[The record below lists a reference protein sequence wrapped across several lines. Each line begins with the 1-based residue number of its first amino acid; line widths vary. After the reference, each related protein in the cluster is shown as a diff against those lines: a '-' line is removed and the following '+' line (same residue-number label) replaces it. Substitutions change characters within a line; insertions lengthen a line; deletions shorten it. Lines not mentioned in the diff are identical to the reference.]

1 MKEGY
6 FIYNASTILKGT
18 IKEKVFRIEGKN
30 PNMGVC
36 GHILVNPRFISSMY
50 YRYYYIMS
58 VKCNYKGA
66 GRTISFH
73 RSFCRLVEEVYDNP
87 DDLMSENL
95 NKKPNLKCIDK
106 DWVKKVVKKADLQ
119 KDGFT
124 LNQNFNIV
132 PVHMDMPII
141 KYEPVRVDLATPKD
155 ICKNVVTVYRD
166 NYKVEGLYVTDNF
179 EEQAKYKK
187 VAYRGQ
193 SVFFTP
199 SGFIDQEKVFFT
211 IEDAIEAK
219 KKRFKIK
226 DVLEL

>member
-18 IKEKVFRIEGKN
+18 IEEKVFRIEGEN
-30 PNMGVC
+30 PNVGVR
-36 GHILVNPRFISSMY
+36 GYILANSRFMSSMY

-58 VKCNYKGA
+58 VKCNYKGV
-66 GRTISFH
+66 SFR
-73 RSFCRLVEEVYDNP
+73 RSFCRPVEEVYDNP
-87 DDLMSENL
+87 DDLLSENL
-95 NKKPNLKCIDK
+95 NKKPNLKCIDEY
-106 DWVKKVVKKADLQ
+106 WVKKAVKKVDLQ

-124 LNQNFNIV
+124 LNQNFDIV

-141 KYEPVRVDLATPKD
+141 KYEPVRVDLTTPRD
-155 ICKNVVTVYRD
+155 ICKNVITVYRD
-166 NYKVEGLYVTDNF
+166 NYKVEGLYVTDDF

-187 VAYRGQ
+187 TT
-193 SVFFTP
+193 SVFFTS
-199 SGFIDQEKVFFT
+199 SGFIGQEKVFFT

-219 KKRFKIK
+219 KKRFKVK

>member
-95 NKKPNLKCIDK
+95 NKKPNLKCIDA

-124 LNQNFNIV
+124 LNQNFDIV

-179 EEQAKYKK
+179 EKQAKYKK

>member
-18 IKEKVFRIEGKN
+18 IEEKVFRIEAKN
-30 PNMGVC
+30 PNAGVR
-36 GHILVNPRFISSMY
+36 GYILVNPRFMSSMY

-66 GRTISFH
+66 VSFH
-73 RSFCRLVEEVYDNP
+73 RSFCRLVEEVYDSP
-87 DDLMSENL
+87 DDLISDL
-95 NKKPNLKCIDK
+95 NKKPNLKCIDE
-106 DWVKKVVKKADLQ
+106 DWVKKVVKKADLKQ
-119 KDGFT
+119 NGFT
-124 LNQNFNIV
+124 MNQNFDIV

-141 KYEPVRVDLATPKD
+141 KYEPVRVDLTTPKD
-155 ICKNVVTVYRD
+155 ICENIITVYRD
-166 NYKVEGLYVTDNF
+166 NYKVEGLYVTDDF
-179 EEQAKYKK
+179 EEKAKYKQET
-187 VAYRGQ
+187 YRGQ

-219 KKRFKIK
+219 KKRFKVK

>member
-18 IKEKVFRIEGKN
+18 IEEKVFRIEGEN
-30 PNMGVC
+30 PNVGVC
-36 GHILVNPRFISSMY
+36 GYILANLRFMSSMY

-58 VKCNYKGA
+58 VKCNYKGV
-66 GRTISFH
+66 SFR
-73 RSFCRLVEEVYDNP
+73 RSFCRPVEEVYDNL

-95 NKKPNLKCIDK
+95 NKKPNPKRIDE
-106 DWVKKVVKKADLQ
+106 DWVKNVVKKADLQ
-119 KDGFT
+119 KYGFT
-124 LNQNFNIV
+124 LNQNLDIV

-141 KYEPVRVDLATPKD
+141 KYEPVRVDLTTPRD
-155 ICKNVVTVYRD
+155 ICKNVITVYSD
-166 NYKVEGLYVTDNF
+166 NYKVEGLYVTDDF

-187 VAYRGQ
+187 VTYRGQ
-193 SVFFTP
+193 SVFFTS
-199 SGFIDQEKVFFT
+199 SGFIGQEKVFFT

-219 KKRFKIK
+219 KKRFKVK

>member
-18 IKEKVFRIEGKN
+18 IEEKVFRIEAEN
-30 PNMGVC
+30 PNTGVC
-36 GHILVNPRFISSMY
+36 GYILVNPRFMSSMY

-66 GRTISFH
+66 GETINFH
-73 RSFCRLVEEVYDNP
+73 RTFCRLVEEVYDNP
-87 DDLMSENL
+87 DNLMSGNL
-95 NKKPNLKCIDK
+95 NKKPNLKCIDE

-119 KDGFT
+119 KEGFT
-124 LNQNFNIV
+124 MNQNFDIV

-155 ICKNVVTVYRD
+155 ICKNVITVYRD
-166 NYKVEGLYVTDNF
+166 NYKVEGLYVTDDF
-179 EEQAKYKK
+179 EEKAKYKQK
-187 VAYRGQ
+187 AYRDQ
-193 SVFFTP
+193 SVFFTS
-199 SGFIDQEKVFFT
+199 SGFIKQENVFFT

-219 KKRFKIK
+219 KKRFKVK

>member
-6 FIYNASTILKGT
+6 FIYNASTILKG
-18 IKEKVFRIEGKN
+18 IIEEKVFRIEAEN
-30 PNMGVC
+30 PNMGAC
-36 GHILVNPRFISSMY
+36 GHILVNPQFMSSMY

-58 VKCNYKGA
+58 VKCNYKGV
-66 GRTISFH
+66 SFR
-73 RSFCRLVEEVYDNP
+73 RSFCRLIGEVYDNP

-95 NKKPNLKCIDK
+95 NKKPNTKRIDE

-124 LNQNFNIV
+124 LNQNFDIV

-141 KYEPVRVDLATPKD
+141 KYEPIRVDLTTPRD
-155 ICKNVVTVYRD
+155 ICKNIMTVYRD
-166 NYKVEGLYVTDNF
+166 NYKVEGLYVTDDS
-179 EEQAKYKK
+179 EEYAK
-187 VAYRGQ
+187 AYRDQ
-193 SVFFTP
+193 SVFFRP
-199 SGFIDQEKVFFT
+199 SAFIKQEKVFFT

-219 KKRFKIK
+219 KKQFKVK

>member
-18 IKEKVFRIEGKN
+18 IEEKVFRIEAEN
-30 PNMGVC
+30 PNAGVC
-36 GHILVNPRFISSMY
+36 GYILVNPRFMSSMY

-58 VKCNYKGA
+58 VKCNYKGV
-66 GRTISFH
+66 SFH
-73 RSFCRLVEEVYDNP
+73 RTFCRLVEEVYDNP
-87 DDLMSENL
+87 DDLMSGNL
-95 NKKPNLKCIDK
+95 NKKPNLKCIDE

-124 LNQNFNIV
+124 LNQNFDIV

-155 ICKNVVTVYRD
+155 ICKNVITVYRD
-166 NYKVEGLYVTDNF
+166 NYKVEGLYMTNDF
-179 EEQAKYKK
+179 EEKAKYKQE
-187 VAYRGQ
+187 AYRDQ
-193 SVFFTP
+193 SVFFT
-199 SGFIDQEKVFFT
+199 SSDFIKQGNVFFT

-219 KKRFKIK
+219 KKRFKVK

>member
-18 IKEKVFRIEGKN
+18 IKEKVFRIEAEN
-30 PNMGVC
+30 PNVGIC

-66 GRTISFH
+66 VSFH

-87 DDLMSENL
+87 DDLMSGNL
-95 NKKPNLKCIDK
+95 NKKPNLKCIDE

-124 LNQNFNIV
+124 LNQNFDIV

-141 KYEPVRVDLATPKD
+141 KYEPVRVNLATPKD
-155 ICKNVVTVYRD
+155 ICKNVITVYRD
-166 NYKVEGLYVTDNF
+166 NYKVEGLYVTDDF
-179 EEQAKYKK
+179 DEYAKYKQ

-199 SGFIDQEKVFFT
+199 SGFIDQENVFFT
-211 IEDAIEAK
+211 IEDTIEAK
-219 KKRFKIK
+219 KKRFKVK